1 MMKAISIT
9 ALEHDAWSRY
19 LLGFSFLSLYK
30 GFKSSSAMVSTNMLS
45 TNIHRTE
52 ELKII
57 FLIVSLLSSSP
68 DKKTKIQALD
78 IWPKVR
84 SRIHSS

>member
-1 MMKAISIT
+1 
-9 ALEHDAWSRY
+9 
-19 LLGFSFLSLYK
+19 
-30 GFKSSSAMVSTNMLS
+30 MVSTNMLS

-57 FLIVSLLSSSP
+57 SLIVSLLSSSP
-68 DKKTKIQALD
+68 DKKTKIQELD